1 MINPEWLN
9 SFLGFFM
16 PVLVNYIINKNFSR
30 EIKTIIAI
38 ITSLLIGFLSTYLQG
53 LFCLSLENFFN
64 TFIQIFTISQIAYN
78 LFWKT
83 IFIREEVK

>member
-83 IFIREEVK
+83 IFIREEVR

>member
-9 SFLGFFM
+9 CFLGFFM

-30 EIKTIIAI
+30 EIKTILAI

-64 TFIQIFTISQIAYN
+64 TFIQIFIISQIAYN

>member
-64 TFIQIFTISQIAYN
+64 TFIQIFTISQIAY
-78 LFWKT
+78 
-83 IFIREEVK
+83 